1 MNRDDGI
8 STYNGPDERFRDR
21 LKLDKQTGSLT
32 ITNIRTQHTGLYE
45 LDYWSET
52 VKGISVFLSMVSR
65 DNLYLMLLHHK
76 ND

>member
-8 STYNGPDERFRDR
+8 STYNGPDGRFRDR